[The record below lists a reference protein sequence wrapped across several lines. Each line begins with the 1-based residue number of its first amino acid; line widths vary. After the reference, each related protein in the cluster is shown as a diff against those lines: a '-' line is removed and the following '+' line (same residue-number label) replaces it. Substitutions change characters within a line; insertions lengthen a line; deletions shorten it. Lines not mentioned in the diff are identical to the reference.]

1 VSWSTTRAC
10 WAQTLSWS
18 GCSKMVR
25 TKVAT
30 IPWEA
35 LGTLVNKF
43 LAKWVLG
50 RRRHKTHYADVRVM
64 PTWTE
69 VPLWDLG
76 FEAVRSA

>member
-1 VSWSTTRAC
+1 
-10 WAQTLSWS
+10 
-18 GCSKMVR
+18 
-25 TKVAT
+25 
-30 IPWEA
+30 
-35 LGTLVNKF
+35 LGTLASTLRV
-43 LAKWVLG
+43 KWVLG